1 MIIQDNVSYLKILNS
16 IPSSKSLLSCMAEHS
31 EIPDRSDAGMLEGW
45 FSVHSRG
52 PVEELL

>member
-16 IPSSKSLLSCMAEHS
+16 IPSSKSLLPCMAEHS